1 MNDLTKGDKGR
12 TVVIGFL
19 LIVIAGIM
27 SLFVSN
33 LFILKVLL
41 AFIVAGAT
49 IMTYGYIGLEQERKR
64 IQANI
69 KDNVSVFGKEYESYA
84 DRLGVNRSETQVTL
98 VTNSAK
104 IPHYVWIA
112 NNILNLFPTE
122 SYLKNYVSGV
132 SRPDMTQ
139 LQIIQISV
147 DSILYFEELGEL
159 RKYAKVTGGGSSLK
173 GALLG
178 YVLAGDVGVV
188 LGSREPIKTE
198 VISEDER
205 RVELI
210 YRNQNGEVENLEFT
224 HDAYVV
230 LKQLLPQKELRKIK
244 NLQ

>member
-1 MNDLTKGDKGR
+1 MNGLAKGDKGR
-12 TVVIGFL
+12 TVAIGFL
-19 LIVIAGIM
+19 LIIMAGVM

-33 LFILKVLL
+33 LFILRILL

-69 KDNVSVFGKEYESYA
+69 KDNVSVFGKEYEAYA
-84 DRLGVNRSETQVTL
+84 DRLGVNRSKTQVTL
-98 VTNSAK
+98 VEASEK

-112 NNILNLFPTE
+112 DDRLNLFPVE
-122 SYLKNYVSGV
+122 SYLKNHVSGV
-132 SRPDMTQ
+132 SRPDVTQ
-139 LQIIQISV
+139 LQIIQIPV
-147 DSILYFEELGEL
+147 DSILYFEKLGEL

-178 YVLAGDVGVV
+178 YAFAGDVGAV
-188 LGSREPIKTE
+188 LGSRKPIRTE
-198 VISEDER
+198 VVSEDER

-210 YRNQNGEVENLEFT
+210 YRNQNGEIENLEFT
-224 HDAYVV
+224 HDAYAV
-230 LKQLLPQKELRKIK
+230 LKELLPYKELRKIK